1 MAPPVFFT
9 AARVVECPPPP
20 GVAGALERWLSDT
33 FGEAL
38 FVTQQGRYLRFVRT
52 TPSGGGEAA
61 IIAAKSKEPAA
72 EDEVVVSMAALRDTS
87 VAPCIE
93 KVFLALFHTTIQ
105 GTHGEISITAKRA
118 KAEGESIAKIVVERT
133 PALGTGT
140 VRATQSTLTVQ
151 SFLSQVAHK
160 LTAVHLELPRVEVEQ
175 VAGGTP
181 AVLRDVVSW
190 AAFPKLVDLARAADV
205 FQSAAP
211 TLTWEDAEEFLTA
224 AMRRPV
230 SGKPAVISAAARLN
244 TKLTTRTEARTAIA
258 AALDVARETSVELT
272 MADKGE
278 IVAVQGVPSTTT
290 SPAARAPAEA
300 ARRQEVQPDPRPL
313 ALEASEDGSEPASS
327 SGSSATSVAFWP
339 LWLSRVRLSC
349 LALSFR

>member
-9 AARVVECPPPP
+9 AARLVECPPPP
-20 GVAGALERWLSDT
+20 GVAGALEQWMTDT

-38 FVTQQGRYLRFVRT
+38 FETQQGRYLRFVRVAR
-52 TPSGGGEAA
+52 SEGGDATL
-61 IIAAKSKEPAA
+61 IVAKSKEPAA
-72 EDEVVVSMAALRDTS
+72 EDEVAVSVAALRDMS
-87 VAPCIE
+87 VAPCLA

-105 GTHGEISITAKRA
+105 GTHGEITAKRT
-118 KAEGESIAKIVVERT
+118 KAEGESVAKIVVERT

-160 LTAVHLELPRVEVEQ
+160 LTTVHLELPRAGTEHVV
-175 VAGGTP
+175 GGTP
-181 AVLRDVVSW
+181 EGQGDVVSW
-190 AAFPKLVDLARAADV
+190 AAFPKLADLARAADV
-205 FQSAAP
+205 FRSAAL
-211 TLTWEDAEEFLTA
+211 TLPWEDAEEFLTA

-244 TKLTTRTEARTAIA
+244 TKLTAGTEARTAIA

-272 MADKGE
+272 MRDKGE
-278 IVAVQGVPSTTT
+278 IVATQGVPSTTA

-300 ARRQEVQPDPRPL
+300 VRRPDVQPDPRPL
-313 ALEASEDGSEPASS
+313 TLAASEGDSERASS
-327 SGSSATSVAFWP
+327 SGSSASEFRDERGFPP
-339 LWLSRVRLSC
+339 L
-349 LALSFR
+349 